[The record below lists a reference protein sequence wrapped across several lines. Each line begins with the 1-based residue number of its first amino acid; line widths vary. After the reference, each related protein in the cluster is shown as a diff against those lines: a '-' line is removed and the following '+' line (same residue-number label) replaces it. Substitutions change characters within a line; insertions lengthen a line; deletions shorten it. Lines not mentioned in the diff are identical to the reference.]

1 MTNRSTHPISSSAT
15 AVSPALIDIG
25 NNLTHDSYDKDRDEV
40 MARAAAAGVTQMV
53 VTGASGSGSHKA
65 AELARQ
71 HKGRLFATAGVH
83 PHHATELTPALEATS
98 PK

>member
-1 MTNRSTHPISSSAT
+1 MQNRSTAHFSSSGT

-25 NNLTHDSYDKDRDEV
+25 INLTHDSYDKDRAAV

-53 VTGASGSGSHKA
+53 EPRASGAGSHKA
-65 AELARQ
+65 AELARL

-83 PHHATELTPALEATS
+83 PHHATELTPSLVSELE
-98 PK
+98 